1 MKKIKASKKLRTS
14 SLSIMSYNS
23 GGDEEVKK
31 RKVTVDVNNIKID
44 EKVICTAS
52 RLETDEEKKAR
63 VEKEQADKKKAPP
76 KKG

>member
-1 MKKIKASKKLRTS
+1 M
-14 SLSIMSYNS
+14 SIMSYNS
-23 GGDEEVKK
+23 AGDEEVKK

-52 RLETDEEKKAR
+52 RLETDEEKKTR

-76 KKG
+76 KKGQVEEEEPALTIT